1 MTDFVNII
9 YDRLYVRFY
18 DRSWPHKVRV
28 IRAASLDGYMYI
40 HMWIYISQCAA
51 RRSRHRAT
59 HKVCHRIFLFEAR
72 GALFG
77 GCRSHFGHFWG
88 SGGEHFGHF
97 GVLEAALGPQSL
109 AESAKQ
115 FQAPKSHERVL
126 DFGVFLDPFSN
137 QFWTKSHKVEAR
149 RPAGKAYV
157 SQLDS
162 GALGH
167 PKIAQKHGRV
177 MQKRGFSNEGRC
189 AFRAPNLEAFPD
201 GFAH

>member
-1 MTDFVNII
+1 MTFGDLGGSI
-9 YDRLYVRFY
+9 L
-18 DRSWPHKVRV
+18 
-28 IRAASLDGYMYI
+28 ASFGSFWCPGGYPG
-40 HMWIYISQCAA
+40 
-51 RRSRHRAT
+51 T
-59 HKVCHRIFLFEAR
+59 
-72 GALFG
+72 
-77 GCRSHFGHFWG
+77 
-88 SGGEHFGHF
+88 
-97 GVLEAALGPQSL
+97 QSL

-115 FQAPKSHERVL
+115 RQAPKSHENLL
-126 DFGVFLDPFSN
+126 DFGVFLDPFWN

-177 MQKRGFSNEGRC
+177 IQKRGFSNEGRC